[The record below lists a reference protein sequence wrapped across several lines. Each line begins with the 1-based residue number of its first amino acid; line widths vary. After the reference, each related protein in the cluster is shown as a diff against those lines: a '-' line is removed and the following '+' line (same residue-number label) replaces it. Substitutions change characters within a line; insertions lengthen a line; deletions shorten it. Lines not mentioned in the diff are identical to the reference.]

1 MMGNITALRKEL
13 ETEGLDERLC
23 RLGCL
28 DPTQVPETARERV
41 RRCDQ
46 QGFRQPSG
54 REMRP
59 G

>member
-13 ETEGLDERLC
+13 ENGGLDERLC

-41 RRCDQ
+41 RRVTA
-46 QGFRQPSG
+46 GFQAAFR